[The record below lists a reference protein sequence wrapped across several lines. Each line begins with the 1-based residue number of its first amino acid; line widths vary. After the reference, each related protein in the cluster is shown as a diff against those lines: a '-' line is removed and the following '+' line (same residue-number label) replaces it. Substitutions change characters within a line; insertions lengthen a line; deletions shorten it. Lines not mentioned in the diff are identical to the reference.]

1 MNTDERQELED
12 ERKEIHITKNG
23 KHEKRN
29 WKPVEWPKKHYRRID
44 KVEEALKMME
54 AQNV

>member
-1 MNTDERQELED
+1 MDAIELQELED
-12 ERKEIHITKNG
+12 ERKEIRVTKDG

-29 WKPVEWPKKHYRRID
+29 WKSVEWPKKHHRARKD

-54 AQNV
+54 AQ